1 MQAEVTA
8 NEARRGGI
16 ESSLQEFEPPR
27 GPKLVGAVAAVTLV
41 GVIGIAAGS
50 MHSAAAA
57 SAPPSHPR
65 SPEERR
71 LSHHQTRPGRLSPEA
86 RPQLDRT
93 GRKRFGKASI
103 YAPMFAGRKM
113 ADGTRMRPSS
123 NNAAS
128 RTLPLGTTAK
138 VTNLETGKTA
148 IVTIHDRGPYV
159 AGRILDLSPATA
171 RDIGLDRRTGV
182 TQVEVAPI
190 VIPMQN
196 GNVKLGDGFF
206 EASYR
211 MEGDQRRGILK
222 WQLAGRSSYESR

>member
-16 ESSLQEFEPPR
+16 ANSPQDSEPQ
-27 GPKLVGAVAAVTLV
+27 GSKLIGAVAALTLV
-41 GVIGIAAGS
+41 NVIGIGTGS
-50 MHSAAAA
+50 MDGATAAA
-57 SAPPSHPR
+57 APPSHHR
-65 SPEERR
+65 SPEASR
-71 LSHHQTRPGRLSPEA
+71 LSHHQTRPGRLSPEG

-113 ADGTRMRPSS
+113 ADGTRMRPTS

-148 IVTIHDRGPYV
+148 VVTIHDRGPYV
-159 AGRILDLSPATA
+159 AGRIVDLSPATA
-171 RDIGLDRRTGV
+171 RNIGLDRRTGV
-182 TQVEVAPI
+182 TRVEVAPI
-190 VIPMQN
+190 VIPMPN
-196 GNVKLGDGFF
+196 GSVKLGDGSS
-206 EASYR
+206 ETSHR
-211 MEGDQRRGILK
+211 SEGYQRRAISK
-222 WQLAGRSSYESR
+222 RQLVDRSSSASR

>member
-41 GVIGIAAGS
+41 GVIGVAAGS
-50 MHSAAAA
+50 MDSAAAA

-65 SPEERR
+65 PPEERR
-71 LSHHQTRPGRLSPEA
+71 LSRHQTKPARLSPEA

-93 GRKRFGKASI
+93 GHKRFGKASI

-113 ADGTRMRPSS
+113 ADGTRMRPTS

-148 IVTIHDRGPYV
+148 VVTIHDRGPYV
-159 AGRILDLSPATA
+159 AGRIVDLSPATA

-182 TQVEVAPI
+182 TRVEVAPI
-190 VIPMQN
+190 AIPMPN
-196 GNVKLGDGFF
+196 GNIKYGDGFL
-206 EASYR
+206 EISYR
-211 MEGDQRRGILK
+211 MEGDQRRGIL
-222 WQLAGRSSYESR
+222 R

>member
-16 ESSLQEFEPPR
+16 ANSPQDSEPQ
-27 GPKLVGAVAAVTLV
+27 GSKLIGAVAALTLV
-41 GVIGIAAGS
+41 NVIGIGTGS
-50 MHSAAAA
+50 MDGAAALP
-57 SAPPSHPR
+57 SPPTHHR
-65 SPEERR
+65 SPEASR
-71 LSHHQTRPGRLSPEA
+71 LSHHQTRPGRLSPEG

-113 ADGTRMRPSS
+113 ADGTRMRPTS

-148 IVTIHDRGPYV
+148 VVTIHDRGPYV
-159 AGRILDLSPATA
+159 AGRIVDLSPATA

-182 TQVEVAPI
+182 TRVEVAPI
-190 VIPMQN
+190 VIPMPN
-196 GNVKLGDGFF
+196 GNIKLGDGFL
-206 EASYR
+206 ETSYR
-211 MEGDQRRGILK
+211 IEGDQQRRGMLK
-222 WQLAGRSSYESR
+222 WQLADRGSIQSR

>member
-8 NEARRGGI
+8 NEARRRGI
-16 ESSLQEFEPPR
+16 ERSLQEFAPPR
-27 GPKLVGAVAAVTLV
+27 GPKLVGAVAAVMLV
-41 GVIGIAAGS
+41 GVIGVAAGS
-50 MHSAAAA
+50 MG
-57 SAPPSHPR
+57 SAPAVSARPSHPR

-113 ADGTRMRPSS
+113 ADGTRMRATS

-190 VIPMQN
+190 LIPMPN
-196 GNVKLGDGFF
+196 GNTKLGDGFL
-206 EASYR
+206 ETSYR
-211 MEGDQRRGILK
+211 MEADQRRGILNR
-222 WQLAGRSSYESR
+222 QRADRRSYESR